1 MTTVELLLFGAVLA
15 QVALTLVL
23 YFALVRAR
31 FAAAKDKANLRP
43 EMAYDQSAWPLPAR
57 LIANSVTSQF
67 ELPVLFY
74 AGALFAF
81 VLGGVNWIAVVLAWI
96 FVATRI
102 VHAIIHTG
110 KNVVMQRFQIF
121 FAGFVALIIF
131 WIALAAHVIAA
142 T

>member
-1 MTTVELLLFGAVLA
+1 MTTVQLLLFCAVLA

-23 YFALVRAR
+23 YFMLVRAR

-57 LIANSVTSQF
+57 LLSNSVTSQF

-81 VLGGVNWIAVVLAWI
+81 ALGAVNWFVVVLAWV
-96 FVATRI
+96 FVLTRI
-102 VHAIIHTG
+102 AHAIIHTG
-110 KNVVMQRFQIF
+110 KNVVMQRFQVF
-121 FAGFVALIIF
+121 FAGYIAVIF
-131 WIALAAHVIAA
+131 LWVALAAHVLTTA
-142 T
+142 

>member
-15 QVALTLVL
+15 QVALTLIL

-43 EMAYDQSAWPLPAR
+43 EMAYDQSAWPLKAR
-57 LIANSVTSQF
+57 LVSNSVTSQF

-81 VLGGVNWIAVVLAWI
+81 ALGGVNWIAVILAWI
-96 FVATRI
+96 FVVTRI
-102 VHAIIHTG
+102 GHALIHTG
-110 KNVVMQRFQIF
+110 KNVVMQRFQFF
-121 FAGFVALIIF
+121 FAGFITVIVF
-131 WIALAAHVIAA
+131 WIALAAHVFAA
-142 T
+142 V